1 MEESK
6 LPNRQLPEAI
16 ESAELLVNYA
26 CRNAVD
32 IPDDL
37 LRVVAFA
44 RRGLA
49 EGVMSADEEANF
61 FRSYFEL
68 SKRVAPVTV
77 GSLRDS
83 YQEFGSIRKPWWNPF
98 GNPVRRSNADVTV
111 SMFRVLAFSFLFLLV
126 LFQGYA
132 FVGSWLV
139 TNTDPQHF
147 SVSSSNDTTATQIYL
162 GEISGDVSRDGV
174 ADTLNEQAVDTASA
188 HLLSLWVGPFNYF
201 VPQSSFPQ
209 IETQTRRNFAQLLL
223 IILQSYLLPLLYGG
237 LGATTYV
244 VRELIEDTRN
254 RTFRVESQSAYGLRI
269 VLGIVAGLAI
279 GWFSVASQNASKIS
293 GFEITPAALSFIAG
307 YSVEVLFSVM
317 DKVNTA
323 FGSLSKDRKS

>member
-6 LPNRQLPEAI
+6 FENSQLTEAI

-32 IPDDL
+32 VPDDIL
-37 LRVVAFA
+37 NEVADA
-44 RRGLA
+44 RRGLM
-49 EGVMSADEEANF
+49 EGKMSAEEEAKF
-61 FRSYFEL
+61 FKAYFEL
-68 SKRVAPVTV
+68 SKRISPVTV

-83 YQEFGSIRKPWWNPF
+83 YQEFGSMRKSWWNPL
-98 GNPVRRSNADVTV
+98 GKPVRRSNAEVTV
-111 SMFRVLAFSFLFLLV
+111 SSFRVLTFSFLFLLII
-126 LFQGYA
+126 FQGYA

-139 TNTDPQHF
+139 TNTDPRHHA
-147 SVSSSNDTTATQIYL
+147 VLADSNPAQSQLQSEDITV
-162 GEISGDVSRDGV
+162 GS
-174 ADTLNEQAVDTASA
+174 LNELAVDTASA
-188 HLLSLWVGPFNYF
+188 NLLSLWVGPFNYF
-201 VPQSSFPQ
+201 VPPNERLPQ

-244 VRELIEDTRN
+244 VRELIEETRN
-254 RTFRVESQSAYGLRI
+254 RTFRIESRAAYGLRI

-293 GFEITPAALSFIAG
+293 GFEITPAALSFVAG
-307 YSVEVLFSVM
+307 YSVEVLFSLM
-317 DKVNTA
+317 DKVNSA
-323 FGSLSKDRKS
+323 FGSLSKERKS